1 MKRIDEKVFIEAYD
15 SYADALFRYCYFRV
29 YDRERARELMQ
40 ETFLKAWEYLHKGN
54 EIENLRAFLYKVAH
68 NVCVNEAI
76 RSKSVS
82 LDEMRETVGYD
93 PEDKQELSPERQA
106 EGSLLMERLALLSQT
121 DRETLTLRYVEGLP
135 VAEIATMLG
144 ETPNAT
150 SVRIHRALARLKKEM
165 GTA

>member
-1 MKRIDEKVFIEAYD
+1 MKRIDEKNFIEAYD

-40 ETFLKAWEYLHKGN
+40 ETFFKAWEYLHKGN

-76 RSKSVS
+76 RSKPVS
-82 LDEMRETVGYD
+82 LDEMRENVGYD
-93 PEDKQELSPERQA
+93 PEDHDLPSPERSA
-106 EGSLLMERLALLSQT
+106 EGALLMERLLRLSDS
-121 DRETLTLRYVEGLP
+121 DREALTMRYVDGLP
-135 VAEIATMLG
+135 VNEIAKHLG
-144 ETPNAT
+144 EAPNT
-150 SVRIHRALARLKKEM
+150 VSVRIHRALARLKKES

>member
-82 LDEMRETVGYD
+82 LDEMHETVGYD
-93 PEDKQELSPERQA
+93 PEDQQQLSPERQA
-106 EGSLLMERLALLSQT
+106 EGSLLMERLTLLSET
-121 DRETLTLRYVEGLP
+121 DRETLALRYVEGLP